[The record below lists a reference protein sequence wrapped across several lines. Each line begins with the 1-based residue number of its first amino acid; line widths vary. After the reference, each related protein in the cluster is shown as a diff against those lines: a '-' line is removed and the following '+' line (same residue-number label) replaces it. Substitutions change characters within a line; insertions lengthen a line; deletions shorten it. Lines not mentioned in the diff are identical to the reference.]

1 MNRTVLYK
9 WNISSLLSIKTFVNF
24 LPPDLH
30 SLTSNYIYP
39 LFSSLS
45 FYLPFQEFAFTRM
58 WTKGENPQGRTRS
71 RRRRVKQHPT
81 SPSLL
86 LRVYARRGYFPSECI
101 ERQMF
106 SFSCSSMGDDCSARR
121 KFGDSPK
128 VEREKFNLLAYH
140 VSPPDLSPVSEWILS
155 GTSETELRGAC
166 RLELT
171 SRDNHVF
178 SPLHSTACT
187 TSFPWK
193 LIFK

>member
-9 WNISSLLSIKTFVNF
+9 WNISSLLSFKTFVNF

-128 VEREKFNLLAYH
+128 VAREIQFAR
-140 VSPPDLSPVSEWILS
+140 VSRLPARFIVRFWMNSEWNERDRVARRVPPRINVTRQPRFLASPQHCVYYFLS
-155 GTSETELRGAC
+155 VKTY
-166 RLELT
+166 
-171 SRDNHVF
+171 F
-178 SPLHSTACT
+178 
-187 TSFPWK
+187 
-193 LIFK
+193 